1 MSNPRL
7 VEFIRKL
14 QNELSNY
21 EEYRKELDR
30 QPQTFVFHKTSLFT
44 ETIKQLDRGHG
55 TKLSAKQK
63 QRLKELVDDA
73 ADALHKQ
80 LEKIQGGRIPRP
92 GGKTTMRFTN
102 ETDVPIPAHYNKFLP
117 YTAFSRVKFAYRGVM
132 NDYFNNMQ
140 TFLRDETEH
149 DVVRTKSGLEKKS
162 IKFFFDAGH
171 DSKAGVF
178 EKFLDS
184 KTSKIMQEI
193 DNSNEKMSAQ
203 ELKKLEADLAKEGI
217 KISLQKVDDD
227 DSIIIK
233 IESTNINR
241 SRGAKSG
248 LRSKNL
254 RKKIRKFLG
263 QPKADLENLEGSD
276 SLKERKTKKV
286 RRATIDPFKKLNN
299 KNVKVKAK
307 DLEDDKSSTKPATAS
322 TTAKVKGKKSSLKTK
337 VALKKARRRKPTK
350 SRHATNDLLQMIGL
364 INKELPKT
372 VRKNMV
378 APRLENR
385 TGRFA
390 ESVQVTEITKT
401 RKGFPSIGYTYQR
414 NPYEVFEEGS
424 QGNWSNGDRDP
435 RDLIDMSIR
444 EIAARMALGRLYTRR
459 V

>member
-14 QNELSNY
+14 QGELSNY
-21 EEYRKELDR
+21 EEYRKELNR

-63 QRLKELVDDA
+63 KRLKELVDDA

-80 LEKIQGGRIPRP
+80 LEQIQGSKLPRP

-132 NDYFNNMQ
+132 NDFFNSMQ
-140 TFLRDETEH
+140 AFLRDETEH

-162 IKFFFDAGH
+162 IKYFFDAGH

-193 DNSNEKMSAQ
+193 DKSNEKMSAQ

-217 KISLQKVDDD
+217 KISLQKLDDS

-233 IESTNINR
+233 VESTNVNR
-241 SRGAKSG
+241 SRGQKSG
-248 LRSKNL
+248 LRSKKL
-254 RKKIRKFLG
+254 RQNVKAFLERE
-263 QPKADLENLEGSD
+263 DLEDLEGSD
-276 SLKERKTKKV
+276 SLKERKNKKV
-286 RRATIDPFKKLNN
+286 RRKTTDPFKKLRNN
-299 KNVKVKAK
+299 NVKVKTDDLK
-307 DLEDDKSSTKPATAS
+307 DEKSSTKPATAS

-337 VALKKARRRKPTK
+337 VAIKKAKRRKPTK

-390 ESVQVTEITKT
+390 DSVQVTEITQT